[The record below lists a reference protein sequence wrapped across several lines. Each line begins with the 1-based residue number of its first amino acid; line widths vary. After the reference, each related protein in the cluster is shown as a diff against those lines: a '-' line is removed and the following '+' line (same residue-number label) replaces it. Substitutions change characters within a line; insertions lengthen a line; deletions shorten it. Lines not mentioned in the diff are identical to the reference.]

1 MRPEARGR
9 HSRAAGFASRVSR
22 GSAAAAVNRTGTLP
36 DTGKFPSESAH
47 SRAVR
52 GLSAYRPHTARPW
65 SARGGVEE
73 AWPSESRRKGGGV
86 SFRSA
91 GGARPPVGR
100 PIVLPRWSRYVIP
113 VLGSV
118 VVLIVLI
125 SVGAGIWTDFL
136 CVRSVGYTSVFDTT
150 YGVTLALFA
159 ITAFFMMAVIGAN
172 IRIAYRLRPAHRPI
186 SPQPQGPHSSRRGF
200 NPLSL
205 SMVRRSPR
213 VNGP

>member
-1 MRPEARGR
+1 MFFFPIRRRHKGYGR
-9 HSRAAGFASRVSR
+9 DWCSDVCASDLTLFFIQAEDGIRDIGVP
-22 GSAAAAVNRTGTLP
+22 GVQACALAVALSEGTLP

-136 CVRSVGYTSVFDTT
+136 WFRSVGYTSVFDTT
-150 YGVTLALFA
+150 YGVRWALFA
-159 ITAFFMMAVIGAN
+159 ITAFFMMAVI
-172 IRIAYRLRPAHRPI
+172 
-186 SPQPQGPHSSRRGF
+186 
-200 NPLSL
+200 
-205 SMVRRSPR
+205 
-213 VNGP
+213 